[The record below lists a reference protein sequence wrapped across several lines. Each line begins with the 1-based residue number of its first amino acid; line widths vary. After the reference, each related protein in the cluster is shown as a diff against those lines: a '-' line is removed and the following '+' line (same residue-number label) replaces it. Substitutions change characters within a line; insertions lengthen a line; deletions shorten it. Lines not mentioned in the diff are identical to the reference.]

1 MTGSPMSV
9 ETRRLPRNLEML
21 ARAAAEA
28 TAFLGIAI
36 LVGWAL
42 DLPLLRSGI
51 PGSVAVKAN
60 SAMGFLTAGL
70 AARTLA
76 SRRSGPR
83 GRFLAKVAGV
93 VVGAVGFLTLVEYV
107 ARVNL
112 GIDQVL
118 FHEGGTT
125 IHPGRMAPNAALAFL
140 FIGIALA
147 VHDLETEAG
156 TRPAQLLA
164 LAAALVPL
172 QAIIGYAYGV
182 EPMEGLAASTRVPFY
197 AGIGFFLL
205 VTSLLFDRPESG
217 LMRVFTGPGLAGFM
231 ARRLIGAVF
240 VVPIGLGWFFLVV
253 GLRAGK
259 YEALLGAS
267 FVVVSAV
274 VVAAAVVYWNALA
287 LGDMEADRL
296 RAEETERKQR
306 EWLRTTLASIGD
318 AVIATDVRGNVTLV
332 NAAAEKLV
340 GAGPEAVGRPLG
352 EVFRAV
358 DEQGRPVPDPVATAL
373 ASGGPTPLGPGVT
386 LLAPGAR
393 QYPIEGSASPIRA
406 EGREAQ
412 GVALV
417 FGDRTEARRSEAERA
432 ALLSREQEARA
443 EAERASRAKDEFI
456 ATVSHELRTPLN
468 AVLGW
473 ARLLRTGRLDA
484 SATERAMEAIER
496 SATTQAQ
503 IVDDLLDVARIVRG
517 RLKLDVREADL
528 GGAVEAAAETVR
540 PAANAKGIGLE
551 IDIEEGGGAVRGD
564 PARLQQIVWN
574 LLANAI
580 KFTPSGGRVEVR
592 VRRLPDRVRLEVR
605 DDGAGIDPDFLPHVF
620 ERFRQ
625 GDSSPTRAHGGLG
638 IGLAIVRHLVEAHG
652 GSVSASSPGRN
663 QGATFTV
670 DLPVP
675 GDAPRTAARPQPRG
689 GVRPWHPPGDIP
701 SLGGLHVLVVD
712 DDDDTLDALRHLLEQ
727 SGARVSTAS
736 SASTAFQALAGE
748 PPDVLLSDIG
758 MPGEDG
764 FSLIRRVRGLD
775 PERGGKV
782 PAAALTAYTQPSDRD
797 RALSAGFQAFLA
809 KPVDPRELAAAVARL
824 AGRSG

>member
-1 MTGSPMSV
+1 
-9 ETRRLPRNLEML
+9 
-21 ARAAAEA
+21 
-28 TAFLGIAI
+28 
-36 LVGWAL
+36 
-42 DLPLLRSGI
+42 
-51 PGSVAVKAN
+51 
-60 SAMGFLTAGL
+60 
-70 AARTLA
+70 
-76 SRRSGPR
+76 
-83 GRFLAKVAGV
+83 
-93 VVGAVGFLTLVEYV
+93 
-107 ARVNL
+107 
-112 GIDQVL
+112 
-118 FHEGGTT
+118 
-125 IHPGRMAPNAALAFL
+125 
-140 FIGIALA
+140 
-147 VHDLETEAG
+147 
-156 TRPAQLLA
+156 
-164 LAAALVPL
+164 
-172 QAIIGYAYGV
+172 
-182 EPMEGLAASTRVPFY
+182 
-197 AGIGFFLL
+197 
-205 VTSLLFDRPESG
+205 
-217 LMRVFTGPGLAGFM
+217 
-231 ARRLIGAVF
+231 
-240 VVPIGLGWFFLVV
+240 
-253 GLRAGK
+253 
-259 YEALLGAS
+259 
-267 FVVVSAV
+267 
-274 VVAAAVVYWNALA
+274 
-287 LGDMEADRL
+287 
-296 RAEETERKQR
+296 
-306 EWLRTTLASIGD
+306 
-318 AVIATDVRGNVTLV
+318 
-332 NAAAEKLV
+332 
-340 GAGPEAVGRPLG
+340 
-352 EVFRAV
+352 
-358 DEQGRPVPDPVATAL
+358 
-373 ASGGPTPLGPGVT
+373 VT

-473 ARLLRTGRLDA
+473 ARLLRTGRLDP

-551 IDIEEGGGAVRGD
+551 IDIEEGAGAVRGD
-564 PARLQQIVWN
+564 PARLQQVVWN

-605 DDGAGIDPDFLPHVF
+605 DDGAGIEPDFLPHVF

-670 DLPVP
+670 DLPVT
-675 GDAPRTAARPQPRG
+675 GDAPRTAVRPLPRG
-689 GVRPWHPPGDIP
+689 GVRPWHPPGEIP
-701 SLGGLHVLVVD
+701 SLDGLHVLVVD

-736 SASTAFQALAGE
+736 SASTAFLAFAGE

-809 KPVDPRELAAAVARL
+809 KPVDPRELAGAVARL

>member
-1 MTGSPMSV
+1 MTASPMSV
-9 ETRRLPRNLEML
+9 DTRRLPRNLEML

-36 LVGWAL
+36 LIGWGL

-60 SAMGFLTAGL
+60 SALGFVVAGL
-70 AARTLA
+70 AARGLA
-76 SRRSGPR
+76 SRRTGPR
-83 GRFLAKVAGV
+83 TRLLAKVAGSL
-93 VVGAVGFLTLVEYV
+93 VGLVGFLTLVEYV

-112 GIDQVL
+112 GIDQFL
-118 FHEGGTT
+118 FTESGAVVN
-125 IHPGRMAPNAALAFL
+125 PGRMAPNAALAFL

-147 VHDLETEAG
+147 VHDLETEGG

-172 QAIIGYAYGV
+172 QALIGYAYGV

-205 VTSLLFDRPESG
+205 VTALLFDRPQTG
-217 LMRVFTGPGLAGFM
+217 VMRVFTAPGLAGFM
-231 ARRLIGAVF
+231 ARRLIGAVL

-253 GLRAGK
+253 GLRAGR

-318 AVIATDVRGNVTLV
+318 AVIATDVRGRVTLV

-358 DEQGRPVPDPVATAL
+358 DEQRQPIPDPVAAAL
-373 ASGGPTPLGPGVT
+373 ASGGPTPLGAGVT
-386 LLAPGAR
+386 LLAPGDR
-393 QYPIEGSASPIRA
+393 EYPIEGSAAPIRA

-417 FGDRTEARRSEAERA
+417 FGDRTEARRGEAERA

-473 ARLLRTGRLDA
+473 SRLLRTGRLDA

-517 RLKLDVREADL
+517 RLKLDVRDTDL

-551 IDIEEGGGAVRGD
+551 IDVEQGVGTVRGD
-564 PARLQQIVWN
+564 PARLQQVVWN

-580 KFTPSGGRVEVR
+580 KFTPAGGRVEVR
-592 VRRLPDRVRLEVR
+592 VRRLPDLVRLEVR

-670 DLPVP
+670 DLPTP
-675 GDAPRTAARPQPRG
+675 IDAPRAPARPAPRG
-689 GVRPWHPPGDIP
+689 GNRPWHPPGEIP
-701 SLGGLHVLVVD
+701 SLAGIHVLVVD
-712 DDDDTLDALRHLLEQ
+712 DDADTLDALRHLLEQ

-736 SASTAFQALAGE
+736 SAPSAYQAVAGE
-748 PPDVLLSDIG
+748 PPDVILSDIG

-764 FSLIRRVRGLD
+764 LSLIRKVRQLD
-775 PERGGKV
+775 PDRGGRV
-782 PAAALTAYTQPSDRD
+782 PAAALTAYTQASDRE

-809 KPVDPRELAAAVARL
+809 KPVDPRELAAVVARL
-824 AGRSG
+824 AERSG